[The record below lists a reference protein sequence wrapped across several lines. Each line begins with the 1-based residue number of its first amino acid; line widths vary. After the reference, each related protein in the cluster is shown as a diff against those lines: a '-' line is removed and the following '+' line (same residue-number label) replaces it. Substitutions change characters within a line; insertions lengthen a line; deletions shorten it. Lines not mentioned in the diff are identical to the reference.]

1 MQKSTDQEFTEPVVR
16 VRVPFQMIVDVA
28 RETVIRTHEL
38 VTRLTRDAT
47 DVSPK
52 PDSQATAAE
61 SR

>member
-1 MQKSTDQEFTEPVVR
+1 MQKPTDEEFTEPVVR

-38 VTRLTRDAT
+38 VTRLTRDTTHAP
-47 DVSPK
+47 PK
-52 PDSQATAAE
+52 TDSQATPAE